1 VKYLREKFY
10 QLSILTKNDNQRC
23 SFFLIAQKPVTLLN
37 TSLSLDVLDI
47 LLREKQQLNDDDCA
61 ITDVFLNKQ
70 NRRNDDDIVQ
80 LLSSDNTDDDKD
92 VLPLPLWDRIRQRT
106 AV

>member
-1 VKYLREKFY
+1 LFIY
-10 QLSILTKNDNQRC
+10 
-23 SFFLIAQKPVTLLN
+23 FLIAQKPTTLLN

-47 LLREKQQLNDDDCA
+47 LLREKQQLNDDECVV
-61 ITDVFLNKQ
+61 TGMFVNKSMKPKRKIKNNEIMQ
-70 NRRNDDDIVQ
+70 LSSCNSADDDGM
-80 LLSSDNTDDDKD
+80 KD

>member
-1 VKYLREKFY
+1 M
-10 QLSILTKNDNQRC
+10 
-23 SFFLIAQKPVTLLN
+23 TLLN

-47 LLREKQQLNDDDCA
+47 ILREKQQLTDDECIIINEPMKD
-61 ITDVFLNKQ
+61 TLGQVS
-70 NRRNDDDIVQ
+70 
-80 LLSSDNTDDDKD
+80 SSDDDDKD

>member
-1 VKYLREKFY
+1 MPRISRYSH
-10 QLSILTKNDNQRC
+10 LSDSFIL
-23 SFFLIAQKPVTLLN
+23 AQKPVTLLN

-47 LLREKQQLNDDDCA
+47 LLREKQPL
-61 ITDVFLNKQ
+61 
-70 NRRNDDDIVQ
+70 
-80 LLSSDNTDDDKD
+80 TDDECVIIDELDGESFDYNQD

>member
-1 VKYLREKFY
+1 MIIQTR
-10 QLSILTKNDNQRC
+10 
-23 SFFLIAQKPVTLLN
+23 KPATLLN

-47 LLREKQQLNDDDCA
+47 LLREKQQLNDDD
-61 ITDVFLNKQ
+61 
-70 NRRNDDDIVQ
+70 IVQ
-80 LLSSDNTDDDKD
+80 LSCPDSIDDDDQD